1 MNTTGPFTPGSGA
14 AIIQRAMGGGGRHGG
29 EGGIILPVQEVPP
42 PPTPP
47 HWHLRNIPAL
57 TPYTH
62 CLLQTKPQSNA
73 HLVKVTVTSTPGD
86 IRAQD
91 SKEG

>member
-42 PPTPP
+42 PRPRHTG
-47 HWHLRNIPAL
+47 
-57 TPYTH
+57 T
-62 CLLQTKPQSNA
+62 
-73 HLVKVTVTSTPGD
+73 
-86 IRAQD
+86 
-91 SKEG
+91 

>member
-42 PPTPP
+42 PDPATLALEKYPCSYSLYPLPATNQTP
-47 HWHLRNIPAL
+47 
-57 TPYTH
+57 
-62 CLLQTKPQSNA
+62 K
-73 HLVKVTVTSTPGD
+73 
-86 IRAQD
+86 
-91 SKEG
+91 